1 MKVESLLFCAEYRAT
16 DVAVGCLNMKQGC
29 NSGGD
34 VGHVGGTGGGTMLD
48 APSHEDQGYVGVVGI
63 PGAMVGSFH
72 AVVVVVWFQHDG
84 YASASLTVVAVD
96 NAVFHFV
103 GDARCGNLL
112 HVAGIQHVGILLQEA
127 YYSLLDL
134 GCVETG

>member
-72 AVVVVVWFQHDG
+72 AVVVVVW
-84 YASASLTVVAVD
+84 L
-96 NAVFHFV
+96 
-103 GDARCGNLL
+103 
-112 HVAGIQHVGILLQEA
+112 
-127 YYSLLDL
+127 
-134 GCVETG
+134 